1 MNAAKA
7 ASRMRSRT
15 AVSSP
20 PFWRRLD
27 IDVAIAL
34 SLTTL
39 VPYRT
44 ITSVWYRM
52 VPTHD
57 DFARNQRSSTMKIE
71 MSYLLLAFA
80 TVLAPLARGQSTPP
94 QPKIT
99 GVLTILSPKPG
110 VTPEQVMKIMPAE
123 IRATVPLYLDGKIQQ
138 WFTRGDGRGV
148 ILILN
153 CKDVAEARALIES
166 LPLAK
171 ENLMDEQFIP
181 VGPLLPLGIL
191 LRDSPTNK

>member
-1 MNAAKA
+1 
-7 ASRMRSRT
+7 
-15 AVSSP
+15 
-20 PFWRRLD
+20 
-27 IDVAIAL
+27 
-34 SLTTL
+34 
-39 VPYRT
+39 
-44 ITSVWYRM
+44 
-52 VPTHD
+52 
-57 DFARNQRSSTMKIE
+57 MKIE
-71 MSYLLLAFA
+71 MSSLLLAVG
-80 TVLAPLARGQSTPP
+80 TVLAPMALAQSAPP

-148 ILILN
+148 IFILN

-166 LPLAK
+166 LPLSK

-181 VGPLLPLGIL
+181 VGPLLPLGML
-191 LRDSPTNK
+191 LRDSPSTR